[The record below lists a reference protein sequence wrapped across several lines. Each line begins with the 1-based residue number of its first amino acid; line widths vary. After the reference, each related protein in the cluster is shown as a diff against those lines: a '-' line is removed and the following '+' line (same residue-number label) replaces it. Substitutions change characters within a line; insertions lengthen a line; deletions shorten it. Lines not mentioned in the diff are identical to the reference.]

1 MSGNPVMCVT
11 GANRGIGLELARQYL
26 ADGWDVIATVRSMDI
41 SDELAAVVAAH
52 PSIRV
57 EQLEIGDAESVRA
70 FAERLNGQPI
80 DLLINN
86 AGIFGP
92 LPFVEN
98 IQKQRF
104 GTVDLDV
111 WTDVLRVNTLGT
123 INVTE
128 ALVDNVAASE
138 KKMIVTL
145 SSGAGSIGGSDRP
158 AMAYTTSK
166 AALNKAMT
174 IVARTLQDR
183 DIVVAIMC
191 PGYVRTRMGLGGGD
205 VDVDESVAGLR
216 SLISGFTMADSG
228 TFRRYNG
235 DVIPW

>member
-11 GANRGIGLELARQYL
+11 GVNRGIGLELARQYL
-26 ADGWDVIATVRSMDI
+26 ADGWDVVGTVRSMDI
-41 SDELAAVVAAH
+41 SDELAAVAAAH
-52 PSIRV
+52 PNLRV

-70 FAERLNGQPI
+70 LAERLSGQPI

-86 AGIFGP
+86 AGTFGP

-128 ALVDNVAASE
+128 ALVDNVAASD
-138 KKMIVTL
+138 K
-145 SSGAGSIGGSDRP
+145 
-158 AMAYTTSK
+158 
-166 AALNKAMT
+166 
-174 IVARTLQDR
+174 
-183 DIVVAIMC
+183 
-191 PGYVRTRMGLGGGD
+191 
-205 VDVDESVAGLR
+205 
-216 SLISGFTMADSG
+216 
-228 TFRRYNG
+228 
-235 DVIPW
+235 

>member
-1 MSGNPVMCVT
+1 M
-11 GANRGIGLELARQYL
+11 
-26 ADGWDVIATVRSMDI
+26 
-41 SDELAAVVAAH
+41 
-52 PSIRV
+52 
-57 EQLEIGDAESVRA
+57 RA

-111 WTDVLRVNTLGT
+111 WADVLRVNTLGT

-183 DIVVAIMC
+183 D
-191 PGYVRTRMGLGGGD
+191 
-205 VDVDESVAGLR
+205 
-216 SLISGFTMADSG
+216 
-228 TFRRYNG
+228 
-235 DVIPW
+235 

>member
-1 MSGNPVMCVT
+1 MTLTACIT
-11 GANRGIGLELARQYL
+11 GANRGIGLELSRQYL
-26 ADGWDVIATVRSMDI
+26 DAGWDVIATARNLDAL
-41 SDELAAVVAAH
+41 DDLTDLAQEH
-52 PSIRV
+52 PNLRI
-57 EQLEIGDAESVRA
+57 EQLDLGDQASVSA
-70 FAERLNGQPI
+70 FADRLGNQPI

-104 GTVDLDV
+104 GTVDFQV
-111 WTDVLRVNTLGT
+111 WADVLAVNTLGT
-123 INVTE
+123 LNVTQ
-128 ALVDNVAASE
+128 ALVENVAASS
-138 KKMIVTL
+138 KKLIVTL
-145 SSGAGSIGGSDRP
+145 SSGAGSIGDSDRP
-158 AMAYTTSK
+158 AIAYTSSK

-174 IVARTLQDR
+174 IVARTLKDR
-183 DIVVAIMC
+183 QIVVAIMC

-205 VDVDESVAGLR
+205 VEVEESVSGLR
-216 SLISGFTMADSG
+216 SLISGLTMADSG